1 MLQPYSNDP
10 KDIKNNFIH
19 LTNYSVNKNSGE
31 FIYNEAPGRAG
42 GRVAGSRWQV
52 AAGGRWQVS
61 GVRWQVVGGRW
72 QVAGD
77 RRQVAGGRVA
87 GSRWQVA
94 GGRVAGGR

>member
-42 GRVAGSRWQV
+42 GRVAGGSR
-52 AAGGRWQVS
+52 G
-61 GVRWQVVGGRW
+61 
-72 QVAGD
+72 QVAGV
-77 RRQVAGGRVA
+77 RCQVAGGRWEVA
-87 GSRWQVA
+87 SGRWQEA
-94 GGRVAGGR
+94 GCRWQGGR